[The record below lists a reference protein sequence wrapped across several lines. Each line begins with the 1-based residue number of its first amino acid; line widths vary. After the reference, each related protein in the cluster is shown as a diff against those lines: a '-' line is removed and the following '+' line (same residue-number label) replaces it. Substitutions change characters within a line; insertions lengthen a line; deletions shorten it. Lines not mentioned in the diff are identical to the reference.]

1 MGLKLFIK
9 SVEYLNPLSTN
20 PTKRSNPQ
28 KQFVGVM
35 FDYFVGL
42 TLKKLTQFMSLI
54 SFYTPLN
61 HQDFL
66 LFSWG
71 VNRYQ
76 WHGNI

>member
-1 MGLKLFIK
+1 
-9 SVEYLNPLSTN
+9 
-20 PTKRSNPQ
+20 
-28 KQFVGVM
+28 M
-35 FDYFVGL
+35 FDHFVVF

-71 VNRYQ
+71 IIEIGGMELVKKYYK
-76 WHGNI
+76 NILETLTTFFKTLGCDV